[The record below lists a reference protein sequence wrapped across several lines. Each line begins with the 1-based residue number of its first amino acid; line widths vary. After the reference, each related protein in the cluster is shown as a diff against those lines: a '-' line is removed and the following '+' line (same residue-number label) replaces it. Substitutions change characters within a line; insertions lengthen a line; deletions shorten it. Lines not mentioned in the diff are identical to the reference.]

1 MVRRDAVTRYN
12 WNLSRA
18 WQQAAEVC
26 DVAKLEVETSAEA
39 TDIAAC
45 AFGLRRRV
53 VEMQLPVYSARSGL
67 IERSCG

>member
-1 MVRRDAVTRYN
+1 M
-12 WNLSRA
+12 
-18 WQQAAEVC
+18 
-26 DVAKLEVETSAEA
+26 AKLEVETSAEA